1 MVVPAIVIPSVGWP
15 LVGVHASVHNPL
27 QTGTRL
33 QQKCTG
39 LIYVPFFLFEST

>member
-1 MVVPAIVIPSVGWP
+1 MAVPATVIPSVGWT
-15 LVGVHASVHNPL
+15 LGGVHARVRNPL
-27 QTGTRL
+27 QTGIRL